1 MINMANAAEVTER
14 RKRCLEQ
21 CRAKY
26 DDKRLHIE
34 SLKHEL
40 NQLTMN
46 TIIVHSNQIDS
57 DSPSSQR
64 VNYKSPSGS
73 SNDSHNLDLN
83 SSDIVVSL
91 STARKS
97 ARKMIK
103 DPLAATAGRREAT
116 IIARVQEMQQLGIWN
131 SKKIPK
137 INMPARPK
145 THWDYVI
152 EEMNWLSSVILQ
164 ERKTKKVNI
173 FFDNFLL
180 FFFNK

>member
-1 MINMANAAEVTER
+1 MANAAEVTER

-46 TIIVHSNQIDS
+46 TIIVPPDSSNQIGS

-64 VNYKSPSGS
+64 VNFKSPSGS
-73 SNDSHNLDLN
+73 SSNDSPNVDLN

-91 STARKS
+91 PTARKS

-137 INMPARPK
+137 INTPPRPR

-164 ERKTKKVNI
+164 ERKTKKVNH
-173 FFDNFLL
+173 LY
-180 FFFNK
+180 

>member
-1 MINMANAAEVTER
+1 
-14 RKRCLEQ
+14 
-21 CRAKY
+21 
-26 DDKRLHIE
+26 
-34 SLKHEL
+34 
-40 NQLTMN
+40 
-46 TIIVHSNQIDS
+46 
-57 DSPSSQR
+57 
-64 VNYKSPSGS
+64 
-73 SNDSHNLDLN
+73 
-83 SSDIVVSL
+83 
-91 STARKS
+91 
-97 ARKMIK
+97 MIK

-180 FFFNK
+180 FFLISKYHSLQRRGGTLLTRQAGPGRTR